1 MIRNSQGQNNFDA
14 RNVFGDECKGND
26 ECRAGD
32 DKGEMLGCQEFQ
44 YREVSE
50 SRAQVKRREGE
61 VTSVTSSRC
70 TLVSITAIID
80 PSLQFLF

>member
-1 MIRNSQGQNNFDA
+1 
-14 RNVFGDECKGND
+14 
-26 ECRAGD
+26 
-32 DKGEMLGCQEFQ
+32 MLGMFLEMNAKEMMNAGRVMTKVKCSAAKSSNIKK
-44 YREVSE
+44 RSE
-50 SRAQVKRREGE
+50 SRAQVKRREGK